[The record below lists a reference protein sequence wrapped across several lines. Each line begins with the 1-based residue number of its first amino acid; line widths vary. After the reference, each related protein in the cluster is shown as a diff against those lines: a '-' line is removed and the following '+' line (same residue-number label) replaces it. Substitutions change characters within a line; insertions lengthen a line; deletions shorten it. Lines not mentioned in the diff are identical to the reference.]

1 MIAILSAAI
10 APAIALMAYFYL
22 RDYYT
27 EPLTLI
33 IRTFIFGALLVF
45 PLMFVQYTFKTE
57 LFLGSFVHAFIIS
70 GLTEEFFKWF
80 VFMYVVY
87 QHTEFDTH
95 YDGIIYAVAIS
106 LGFATVEN
114 ILYLL
119 SNGIEYALTRA
130 IFPVSS
136 HALFGVMMG
145 YHFGMAKIIQ
155 KRQKWNIFLA
165 LLLPFIL
172 HGTYNF
178 ILKTSENWLLVLIP
192 FMICLWGI
200 GIYRIKLASRHPIS

>member
-1 MIAILSAAI
+1 
-10 APAIALMAYFYL
+10 
-22 RDYYT
+22 
-27 EPLTLI
+27 
-33 IRTFIFGALLVF
+33 
-45 PLMFVQYTFKTE
+45 
-57 LFLGSFVHAFIIS
+57 
-70 GLTEEFFKWF
+70 
-80 VFMYVVY
+80 MYVVY

-155 KRQKWNIFLA
+155 KRQKWNIFFST
-165 LLLPFIL
+165 FI
-172 HGTYNF
+172 T
-178 ILKTSENWLLVLIP
+178 
-192 FMICLWGI
+192 
-200 GIYRIKLASRHPIS
+200 IYITWYI